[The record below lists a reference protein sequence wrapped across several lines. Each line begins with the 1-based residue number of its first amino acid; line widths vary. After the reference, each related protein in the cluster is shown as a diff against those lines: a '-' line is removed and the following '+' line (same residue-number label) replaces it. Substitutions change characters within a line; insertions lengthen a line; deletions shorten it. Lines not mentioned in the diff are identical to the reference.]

1 MCTVSVPPGTG
12 LGNTALDHLT
22 HYLLFIVWRGLDV
35 HSSSAVSLS
44 LKVIV
49 CVFVLHAFT

>member
-1 MCTVSVPPGTG
+1 MCTVGVPPGTG
-12 LGNTALDHLT
+12 LGNTDLDHLT
-22 HYLLFIVWRGLDV
+22 HYLLFIVWRGVDV

-49 CVFVLHAFT
+49 FVLHAST